1 MSKTNLTIIVIG
13 VLLALGTCFSV
24 TPLRAQESLAPLREN
39 PVLREMGQ
47 ERAQVRMAP
56 LALPFFD
63 DFYPAGIYPDQ
74 ALWLDDF
81 VYVNASFGVDPPTIG
96 VATFDGLD
104 ALGRPYSILSEDHG
118 PADRLTS
125 QPIDLAGYDATDNI
139 YLSFYYQ
146 PGGLGEPPTFDSS
159 DVMNQDVLMV
169 EFLDTAGI
177 WDTAWV
183 MPGDTLSPFRQV
195 FLKVEEGRHLH
206 GEFQFR
212 FQSVGRLTGAFDH
225 WQVDYVRLNR
235 NRDPLLE
242 QDIAEMA
249 YQYLPSPLTSPYY
262 AMPYNQFDSTWLAD
276 THSVVI
282 RNNFVQATTDIIDF
296 YTARHLSSGTLLA
309 DYAGASR
316 DLGPELSVREN
327 YAAFPVPFDLDEDT
341 VTVRTTYR
349 FLVSAEDTSNAV
361 SNRNN
366 TVVKDQV
373 FSNFYSYDDAGA
385 ERAYILDARRNDA
398 VYGRAALRFEAS
410 VADTLRAV
418 RIHFVNFNED
428 IDDVPFSLL
437 VWRSLETDST
447 EEELLYRQ
455 DFIRPGELLSGDSLP
470 SINGFLYIP
479 LKPEYALTED
489 STVVVEG
496 EFFVGYEV
504 GRNVMLPIGYDL
516 NQDASAFHL
525 VNFGQFWFY
534 TQFSGALMI
543 NPVLGPPLPDR
554 YVLPVRENAQ
564 ALPLTVYPN
573 PVGDY
578 LRFETPAEKMHVV
591 ITDVLGR
598 AFLERIS
605 ARRDY
610 VDVRSLA
617 PGAYWLVV
625 TDLESGQR
633 AARQF
638 IKP

>member
-1 MSKTNLTIIVIG
+1 M
-13 VLLALGTCFSV
+13 
-24 TPLRAQESLAPLREN
+24 E
-39 PVLREMGQ
+39 
-47 ERAQVRMAP
+47 
-56 LALPFFD
+56 LPFFD
-63 DFYPAGIYPDQ
+63 DFYPADIYPDQ
-74 ALWLDDF
+74 GLWVDGF
-81 VYVNASFGVDPPTIG
+81 VYVNATFGVDPPTIG

-104 ALGRPYSILSEDHG
+104 ALGRPYSIVSEDHG

-125 QPIDLAGYDATDNI
+125 QPINLSGLDASDNV

-159 DVMNQDVLMV
+159 DIRNQDVLLV

-183 MPGDTLSPFRQV
+183 MPGDTLSPFSQV

-212 FQSVGRLTGAFDH
+212 FQSVGRLTGAYDH

-276 THSVVI
+276 SHSVVI

-296 YTARHLSSGTLLA
+296 YTARHLLSGTVLA
-309 DYAGASR
+309 DFAGASR
-316 DLGPELSVREN
+316 DLGPELSVQEN
-327 YAAFPVPFDLDEDT
+327 YAAIPVPANFDEDT
-341 VTVRTTYR
+341 VTVRTVYR

-373 FSNFYSYDDAGA
+373 FSNFFSYDDGSA

-418 RIHFVNFNED
+418 RMHFVNFNED
-428 IDDVPFSLL
+428 IDDTPFSLL

-447 EEELLYRQ
+447 DEELLYRQ
-455 DFIRPGELLSGDSLP
+455 DFIRPRELLSGDSLP
-470 SINGFLYIP
+470 AINGFLYLPI
-479 LKPEYALTED
+479 KREYALTED
-489 STVVVEG
+489 SAVVVEG
-496 EFFVGYEV
+496 QFYVGYEV
-504 GRNVMLPIGYDL
+504 GRNVELPVGYDL
-516 NQDASAFHL
+516 NRDASDFHL
-525 VNFGQFWFY
+525 VDFGQFWFY

-543 NPVLGPPLPDR
+543 NPVLGPALPDR
-554 YVLPVRENAQ
+554 FVLPVRENTQ
-564 ALPLTVYPN
+564 NLPLQVFPN
-573 PVGDY
+573 PVSDF
-578 LRFETPAEKMHVV
+578 LRFETPAERVHVAV
-591 ITDVLGR
+591 LDVLGR
-598 AFLERIS
+598 TCLERNS
-605 ARRDY
+605 AYGDY
-610 VDVRSLA
+610 VDVRSLS

-625 TDLESGQR
+625 IDPESGQR